1 MDPYKGILGV
11 DIETASA
18 VDLKDYGAWAY
29 SQHPSTRVYCVVFA
43 YSTEGRVWAGTT
55 EPSYQYSV
63 WEPESNA
70 PLPPQIA
77 SYVAAGGGVLA
88 HNAGFERAVWANLL
102 LGAGFPPVGL
112 DQWQD
117 TQALGLSL
125 NLPVTL
131 GGLARA
137 LGCPIQKD
145 EEGAKLMRRMAVA
158 EPDGRDGWRYPLDTP
173 ANRTRLRAY
182 CCRDVGA
189 MLNCYW
195 RMPSLSVT
203 EACVWR
209 VDQKVNA
216 RGVYLDQAFA
226 SRCSKVAATRKTE
239 LNGEAF
245 GITAGELANS
255 TAVPSLKAW
264 LAKSGVE
271 LPKVVRK
278 HTSKASGEV
287 TYAKTETVDATT
299 VRHLLE
305 DPALAAEVRAVLL
318 NRQEA
323 SKATSLAK
331 LDRVARMVGADG
343 RLRNALQYC
352 GASTG
357 RWTSH
362 GFQVHN
368 LRKDAMGP
376 GEGSLVRLAIQ
387 RSDLDLLKLA
397 HDRPLDAVSQSL
409 RSVIVA
415 PEGRDLVGGDFSAIE
430 ARVIAWLAGQD
441 DVLGLFRDGV
451 DVYAHDAAAFGSRN
465 RDLGKV
471 ARLALGFG
479 MGVLKL
485 SDTGADKGIYLELLE
500 WRRIQQAWRNDN
512 YDITQFW
519 YELEDA
525 ARKAIEDWGSD
536 FYVGKIKV
544 YGSEQCLFLRLPSGR
559 SLRYWRPRVVACVK
573 TFKVVEDDGT
583 IVEREVRTDEVRF
596 YSVGKN
602 KRDMVPEGTY
612 GGKLAE
618 NVTQAVARDL
628 LAEAMVRVEAVD
640 PYEVVMHAHDSIAAE
655 VPSGAGDVGEFC
667 GIMSALP
674 AWADGL
680 PVKVDGYRGRRFR
693 G

>member
-1 MDPYKGILGV
+1 
-11 DIETASA
+11 
-18 VDLKDYGAWAY
+18 
-29 SQHPSTRVYCVVFA
+29 
-43 YSTEGRVWAGTT
+43 
-55 EPSYQYSV
+55 
-63 WEPESNA
+63 
-70 PLPPQIA
+70 
-77 SYVAAGGGVLA
+77 
-88 HNAGFERAVWANLL
+88 VWANLL

-145 EEGAKLMRRMAVA
+145 EEGAKLMRQMAVA
-158 EPDGRDGWRYPLDTP
+158 EPDGEGGWRYPLDTP
-173 ANRTRLRAY
+173 ENRTRLRAY

-195 RMPSLSVT
+195 RMPTLSVT

-209 VDQKVNA
+209 VDQKINA

-226 SRCSKVAATRKTE
+226 SRCSKVAATRRTE
-239 LNGEAF
+239 LDGEAF

-255 TAVPSLKAW
+255 TAVPSLKTW

-278 HTSKASGEV
+278 RTSKTSGEM

-305 DPALAAEVRAVLL
+305 DPTLAAEVRAVLL

-331 LDRVARMVGADG
+331 LDRVARMVGVDG
-343 RLRNALQYC
+343 RLHNALQYC

-357 RWTSH
+357 RWTSY

-387 RSDLDLLKLA
+387 RGDLDLLKLA

-441 DVLGLFRDGV
+441 DVVNLFRDGA
-451 DVYAHDAAAFGSRN
+451 DVYAYAARNVGSDN
-465 RDLGKV
+465 RELGK
-471 ARLALGFG
+471 RCTLALGYS
-479 MGVLKL
+479 MGALKFI
-485 SDTGADKGIYLELLE
+485 DTADVYGNIQLEPLE
-500 WRRIQQAWRNDN
+500 ARRIQRAWRNAN
-512 YDITQFW
+512 HNIVQFW
-519 YELEDA
+519 YDLEDA
-525 ARKAIEDWGSD
+525 AREAIENWGMV
-536 FYVGKIKV
+536 FRVGRIAV
-544 YGSEQCLFLRLPSGR
+544 RSTETCLFLRLPSGR
-559 SLRYWRPRVVACVK
+559 SIRYWRPRVVECVK
-573 TFKVVEDDGT
+573 KFKVVEDDGT
-583 IVEREVRTDEVRF
+583 VVEREVRTDEVRF
-596 YSVGKN
+596 YTVGKN
-602 KRDMVPEGTY
+602 KRNMVPEGTY

-667 GIMSALP
+667 SIMSALP

-680 PVKVDGYRGRRFR
+680 PIKVDGYRGRRFR